1 LSVAHQCSTF
11 RKKDGNLLHRLAPPV
26 ILAVCCLMIGSAVGT
41 PATSVDEISGLLSR
55 YAESGGRFKLPALS
69 GKDLQSVSQ
78 GESVVRVSAESGGAG
93 ADEVVASQT
102 FGFQIVEAPRLHAW
116 LALLGGSGEGKE
128 GRYTR
133 AMLTRLPEGAY
144 VRYQHLDLP
153 WPFKDRH
160 WVIRCEKNAALAKRS
175 DGRIWEHYWS
185 LEADGK
191 DLLRRAMEAGRIAG
205 IRSGGVNDAIYL
217 PANRGAWILFDLGA
231 GRTLVVAHVDVD
243 FGGAIPD
250 GVLRAFAQHQLRS
263 GFEALKQSSV
273 RAHLEYKAD
282 PQVHDGFGLPI
293 PVQAAQAEASS

>member
-1 LSVAHQCSTF
+1 
-11 RKKDGNLLHRLAPPV
+11 LHRFASAVAL
-26 ILAVCCLMIGSAVGT
+26 LVCCLMIGSAVGT
-41 PATSVDEISGLLSR
+41 PVVSSDQVSDLLSR

-69 GKDLQSVSQ
+69 GKDLQSVSR
-78 GESVVRVSAESGGAG
+78 GESVIRVSAEPGGAG

-102 FGFQIVEAPRLHAW
+102 FGFQIVEAPRLLAW
-116 LALLGGSGEGKE
+116 LALLGGSGEGTE

-133 AMLTRLPEGAY
+133 ALLERLPEGAY
-144 VRYQHLDLP
+144 VRYQHIDLP

-160 WVIRCEKNAALAKRS
+160 WVIRCEKNAALARRS
-175 DGRIWEHYWS
+175 DGRIWEHHWT
-185 LEADGK
+185 LEAEGK
-191 DLLRRAMEAGRIAG
+191 NLLQRAIDAGRLAR
-205 IRSGGVNDAIYL
+205 IRSGSIDDALYL

-263 GFEALKQSSV
+263 GFEALKKSSARV
-273 RAHLEYKAD
+273 HLEYRAD

-293 PVQAAQAEASS
+293 PVQAVQAEALSWKRPTRLASRETPSAF